1 MTEETPGTRTDPATG
16 TEGDTNQL
24 PKEDTLLERG
34 VDDLLDEDY
43 SPPDRPRTNRFG
55 ETQLEEAQGES
66 LDQRLAEER
75 PEAWE
80 EPDSQARQLD
90 RAGRIEADPDAAQG
104 KENDIYTHDDGV
116 AGGAAAAE
124 EAAMRVIDE
133 EAD

>member
-34 VDDLLDEDY
+34 VDDLLDEGY

-80 EPDSQARQLD
+80 EPDSQACQPSD
-90 RAGRIEADPDAAQG
+90 EKWIPG
-104 KENDIYTHDDGV
+104 HDT
-116 AGGAAAAE
+116 A
-124 EAAMRVIDE
+124 IQ
-133 EAD
+133 